1 MEIHTLC
8 DEIQLQPEIKSR
20 VFDFVNAFDF
30 TAVDRQLIALRDY
43 EKMSEALAELQTILG
58 EDTDNIKILA
68 CMLKAS
74 ADLYD
79 IYKEMGISDEIY
91 FATMKCYT
99 RFINETH
106 QMTGRLYFD
115 RYWWTTRQ
123 AGCHLFRIGELE
135 YEMKHIDDSI
145 VIGIHI
151 PSDADF
157 SPSKVDDSITNARRF
172 FSKYYPELSDT
183 EYRCHSWLLES
194 YEINGL
200 CCSSRKHV
208 FTKEREETSSF
219 GRSNQE
225 YLWEINMNVFIA
237 RHGETEW
244 NKANRVCGR
253 TDIELTENGKDQA
266 ERLAEKL
273 AANNIDLIISS
284 PLKRA
289 TQTSKIIS
297 EICNAPVG
305 MDDRLIEQDY
315 GIYEGADRQNP
326 DFLANKRNFAYRYP
340 NGESMMQVAA
350 RVYPLLEELKEK
362 YVDKNIL
369 LLCHGGVCR
378 VLKTYFQDMTNEE
391 FFKYVL
397 PNAEFEKFT
406 L

>member
-1 MEIHTLC
+1 
-8 DEIQLQPEIKSR
+8 
-20 VFDFVNAFDF
+20 
-30 TAVDRQLIALRDY
+30 
-43 EKMSEALAELQTILG
+43 
-58 EDTDNIKILA
+58 
-68 CMLKAS
+68 
-74 ADLYD
+74 
-79 IYKEMGISDEIY
+79 
-91 FATMKCYT
+91 
-99 RFINETH
+99 
-106 QMTGRLYFD
+106 
-115 RYWWTTRQ
+115 
-123 AGCHLFRIGELE
+123 
-135 YEMKHIDDSI
+135 
-145 VIGIHI
+145 
-151 PSDADF
+151 
-157 SPSKVDDSITNARRF
+157 
-172 FSKYYPELSDT
+172 
-183 EYRCHSWLLES
+183 
-194 YEINGL
+194 
-200 CCSSRKHV
+200 
-208 FTKEREETSSF
+208 
-219 GRSNQE
+219 
-225 YLWEINMNVFIA
+225 MNVFIA

-340 NGESMMQVAA
+340 NGESMMQVVA